1 MASQQSTPDA
11 LHPLGRLE
19 LALASRY
26 RFEGELGLGG
36 MATVYLA
43 RDLKHHRQVAVKVLK
58 PEVCQALGPGRFLR
72 EIEIAAQLNHP
83 HILPLFDSGD
93 VDGILYYVMP
103 FIRGESLREK
113 LARETQ
119 LAIDEA
125 LGITKQ
131 VAAALDHA
139 HRQGVVHRDVKPE
152 NILLQEGQAR
162 VADFGIAL
170 AVTPACAE
178 RLTGTG
184 FFVGTPAYMSPEQ
197 AMGDSAVDARTD
209 VYALACVLYEMLA
222 GEPPH
227 TGPTAQII
235 IAKRL
240 VGPVP
245 SVRRVRAAVPVAVE
259 EALRKALATVPAD
272 RFPGLGAFVEA
283 LEARIVAPAP
293 ERSVAVLP
301 FLNLSADPE
310 NDFFA
315 DGITEDVIAQ
325 LSKIRALKVIS
336 RTSVMRFRKR
346 EEGLRE
352 IGRILGVE
360 TLLDGSVRRAGDR
373 VRIVAQL
380 IDSETDRPLWVETY
394 DRHLKDIFAIQSDV
408 ALSIAGALRTEL
420 TQDERAR
427 IGKEPTASPEAYQ
440 LYLKGRRCFHRYTE
454 EGLRKALDYYAEAI
468 EEDPQYA
475 LAHVG
480 AAFAY
485 VVLGMGFGAGALKPE
500 EAYAKAKAAVQRA
513 LTIDDTLGEAH
524 SVLAVVRFVADL
536 EWDDAEREFH
546 RALELNPGSA
556 DSYAGFG
563 LMLSSLE
570 RYDEAIAMRRR
581 AQDLD
586 PLAPIPSSDLAT
598 TLLRAGRIDDAR
610 RESQRLLD
618 IEPDHPLAHSTL
630 GWSYM
635 LSGRYDV
642 GLAELDRAAKLS
654 SENTMFL
661 AQLGQAYALA
671 GRTKDAR
678 RMLRRLEELAR
689 HRYVPPYH
697 LAYIYTGLGEKEK
710 AVDCLERAFE
720 ERAGGIYGVKGSFL
734 FASLR
739 THPRFQALMAR
750 LRLE

>member
-1 MASQQSTPDA
+1 MASQQSTPDP

-19 LALASRY
+19 LALAGRY
-26 RFEGELGLGG
+26 RFEGELGSGG

-43 RDLKHHRQVAVKVLK
+43 QDLRHRRQVAVKVLK

-93 VDGILYYVMP
+93 ADGILYYVMP

-119 LAIDEA
+119 LPIDEA

-131 VAAALDHA
+131 VATALDHA
-139 HRQGVVHRDVKPE
+139 HHQGVVHRDVKPE
-152 NILLQEGQAR
+152 NILLQEGQAL

-197 AMGDSAVDARTD
+197 AMGESAVDARTD

-245 SVRRVRAAVPVAVE
+245 SVRRVRTAVPVGVD
-259 EALRKALATVPAD
+259 EALMKALATVPAD
-272 RFPGLGAFVEA
+272 RFPGLGAFAGA
-283 LEARIVAPAP
+283 LEARIVAPAT

-310 NDFFA
+310 NDYFA

-325 LSKIRALKVIS
+325 LSKIRALRVIS

-352 IGRILGVE
+352 IGRTLGVE

-380 IDSETDRPLWVETY
+380 IDAETDRPLWVETY
-394 DRHLKDIFAIQSDV
+394 DRQLKDIFAIQSDV

-420 TQDERAR
+420 THDERAR
-427 IGKEPTASPEAYQ
+427 IGKEPTSSPEAYQ

-454 EGLRKALDYYAEAI
+454 EGIRKALDYYGEAI
-468 EEDPQYA
+468 EEDPHYA
-475 LAHVG
+475 LAHAG
-480 AAFAY
+480 AALAY
-485 VVLGMGFGAGALKPE
+485 VVLGMGFGAGAVKPA
-500 EAYAKAKAAVQRA
+500 EAYAEAKAAVQRA

-536 EWDDAEREFH
+536 EWADAEREFH

-556 DSYAGFG
+556 DSYASFG
-563 LMLSSLE
+563 LLLSSLE
-570 RYDEAIAMRRR
+570 RYDEAIAMRHR
-581 AQDLD
+581 AKHLD
-586 PLAPIPSSDLAT
+586 PLGPLPSSDLAT
-598 TLLRAGRIDDAR
+598 TLLRAGRIDEAR

-630 GWSYM
+630 GWSFM
-635 LSGRYDV
+635 LGGRHDE
-642 GLAELDRAAKLS
+642 GLAELDRAAALS
-654 SENTMFL
+654 SGNTMFL

-671 GRTKDAR
+671 GRKKDAK

-689 HRYVPPYH
+689 NRYVPPYH
-697 LAYIYTGLGEKEK
+697 LAYIFTGLDEKER
-710 AVDCLERAFE
+710 AMDCLEQAFE